1 MEAAQRAKP
10 DVDVAAEIHNTLHNA
25 VEMRSL
31 VLRIMA
37 AKAEGDTIKVDL
49 LRVQLPNFIKL

>member
-1 MEAAQRAKP
+1 MEAAQHAEP
-10 DVDVAAEIHNTLHNA
+10 DVDVAAEIHNTLNNA
-25 VEMRSL
+25 VEVRSL

-49 LRVQLPNFIKL
+49 LRVQLSNFIKL